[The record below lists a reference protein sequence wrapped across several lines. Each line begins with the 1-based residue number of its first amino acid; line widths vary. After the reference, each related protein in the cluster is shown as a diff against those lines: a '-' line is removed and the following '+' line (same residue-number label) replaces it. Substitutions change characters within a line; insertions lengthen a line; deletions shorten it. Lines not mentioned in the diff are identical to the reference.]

1 MKCHKLQV
9 VILLVVEIEN
19 AYREVI
25 NNYYNARETL
35 VEYCGNINDEI
46 NRKRKEFDLP
56 TLDD

>member
-1 MKCHKLQV
+1 ML
-9 VILLVVEIEN
+9 
-19 AYREVI
+19 YREVI

>member
-9 VILLVVEIEN
+9 VILLVVKLI
-19 AYREVI
+19 YREVI